1 MFLDSFKCQYITNTR
16 TYVKSGTKYWNNQ
29 IIRDRNNIFFIVII
43 NKQNVQIC
51 CEIKLRKL
59 QEHYSKSIDIKKMF
73 NKKRPPQKHSPL
85 QNVYYNFHFIFK
97 FNRVLFALLNVIIQV
112 QLRYNAHFLDYIQN

>member
-1 MFLDSFKCQYITNTR
+1 
-16 TYVKSGTKYWNNQ
+16 
-29 IIRDRNNIFFIVII
+29 
-43 NKQNVQIC
+43 
-51 CEIKLRKL
+51 
-59 QEHYSKSIDIKKMF
+59 MF

-112 QLRYNAHFLDYIQN
+112 QLRYNAHFLD